1 MKKRKKTSKVRF
13 VAFFVPLEEKKV
25 KINLLAETNE
35 SDSEASEEFEGLGDE
50 IDEEQGGSLEDETDF
65 KSKSKRSNGT
75 NFLFYTSSFEQN
87 NLV

>member
-13 VAFFVPLEEKKV
+13 VAFFVPLEKKV

-50 IDEEQGGSLEDETDF
+50 IDEEQGGSLEDETDS
-65 KSKSKRSNGT
+65 KSKSKRSNG
-75 NFLFYTSSFEQN
+75 
-87 NLV
+87 NLASN